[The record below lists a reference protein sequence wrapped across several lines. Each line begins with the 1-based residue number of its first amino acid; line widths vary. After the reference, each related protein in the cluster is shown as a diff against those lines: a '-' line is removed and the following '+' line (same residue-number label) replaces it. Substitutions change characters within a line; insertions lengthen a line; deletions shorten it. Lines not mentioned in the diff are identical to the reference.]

1 MRRKEPFIARMML
14 LSELK
19 ADNDSVIMAHCEYL
33 SWKDLGKMNRHCWFV
48 KTEQLVFGLQK
59 HSELSTTFLFK
70 IFPETRYFF
79 ESYIERHHCKKFLKW
94 WSACLIFTPEI
105 DSLGSVLVP
114 ETFKTFTCFFFT
126 HLFNFVGRRNTFKE
140 HSRTEQ
146 WRKIL
151 NIKPRVS
158 DCEESEVICILF
170 LRFPVHPQEPCSWV
184 STYRG
189 FSPH

>member
-70 IFPETRYFF
+70 IFPKTRYFF
-79 ESYIERHHCKKFLKW
+79 ESYIEHHHCKKFLK

-105 DSLGSVLVP
+105 HSLGSFSLQ
-114 ETFKTFTCFFFT
+114 
-126 HLFNFVGRRNTFKE
+126 RRLKL
-140 HSRTEQ
+140 S
-146 WRKIL
+146 
-151 NIKPRVS
+151 RVS
-158 DCEESEVICILF
+158 SLHIFSIL
-170 LRFPVHPQEPCSWV
+170 LADATPSKNTPVQSNDV
-184 STYRG
+184 KY
-189 FSPH
+189 